1 MSLEDA
7 LNRLAS
13 AAERNYSG
21 SAVAE
26 IIRQRDA
33 AIKNQDYWKQQY
45 DWEQNRRKSIAMDLE
60 VCQRRNSALRG
71 VITRMKKAKENGK

>member
-7 LNRLAS
+7 INRLAS

-26 IIRQRDA
+26 IIRQRDE
-33 AIKNQDYWKQQY
+33 AINQREFWKN
-45 DWEQNRRKSIAMDLE
+45 KSAHYELE
-60 VCQRRNSALRG
+60 RNNLSQKLRSERVRVSALRG
-71 VITRMKKAKENGK
+71 VITRMKKARQS